1 MFYQFSSHFDGL
13 VASNLNLC
21 QFLLSISSKFQM
33 KSDNI
38 FAGFLL
44 ENWSQIS
51 MIEAQSGS
59 GGTSRCLEN
68 LEEQTISVNVLVHVI
83 CKFQLHERVA
93 TIFKLEHFVFLDVL

>member
-1 MFYQFSSHFDGL
+1 MFAQVSSHFDGL

-33 KSDNI
+33 KSDKI
-38 FAGFLL
+38 FASFLL

-51 MIEAQSGS
+51 MIEAQLGS

-68 LEEQTISVNVLVHVI
+68 SEEQTISVSVL
-83 CKFQLHERVA
+83 L
-93 TIFKLEHFVFLDVL
+93 